1 MNLWNKKASII
12 TINDPEEECVLA
24 SCWIS
29 RLLTRLDLHL
39 LAEDCHVIPLLNT
52 ISNFSYTIVHGIDS
66 AKYTKYFYG
75 FVLLQCYPESP
86 PPVTGLLLCI
96 FICRQC
102 DIGSHTQ
109 PLSNKFLEGFSG
121 LLELSSTRNCLVK
134 INIITLS
141 DARRWSRLN
150 RPLCLSVL
158 IFQPFVI
165 IILWR

>member
-1 MNLWNKKASII
+1 MCFSQ
-12 TINDPEEECVLA
+12 
-24 SCWIS
+24 
-29 RLLTRLDLHL
+29 
-39 LAEDCHVIPLLNT
+39 LLNFQAVDT
-52 ISNFSYTIVHGIDS
+52 SWPTFTRG
-66 AKYTKYFYG
+66 G
-75 FVLLQCYPESP
+75 LPCYPSFWTRSAILVTPLYTVLIPQNIQSTFMVLYSFSVIRIP